1 MVLALCG
8 IMAMPSYTYA
18 GENTSV
24 SDKSVITVEK
34 ETDISAEQTDT
45 ETAETEQTDT
55 AAETETA
62 QTENSEAAE
71 TKSAEMETETESET
85 ETETES
91 ESETEDTEKNGLYK
105 EYDGIYYY
113 ENGERF
119 IDGLKEVQDED
130 GVNHTYYF
138 QKDGRA
144 YTKGL
149 LELKDGDTSSLR
161 YFQSN
166 GQMYTEGYISTGTY
180 AVLDQEGNVVNKAD
194 GVKRYYYFQTDG
206 KPYTKGLLEFTNS
219 YGTYEF
225 YFQKNGEGYTDGYL
239 STSTYAVA
247 DKNGKITNKADGV
260 KRYYYFQKNGRAYT
274 KGLLKFSND
283 KGTHFFYFLKNG
295 QGKTDGY
302 ISTGTYAVV
311 DDKGNIVNKAD
322 GKTRYYYFQKN
333 GQAFKKGLLKF
344 TNSKGTHFFYF
355 QKNGEG
361 FTGGYKPTATYFVA
375 DDKGNITDKADG
387 KTRYY
392 YFQTNGQA
400 YKKGLLQFTNSKGTF
415 YFYFQKNGEAY
426 TGGLKSTGTYAVADK
441 KGKITDK
448 ADKKTRKY
456 YFQSNGQ
463 AYTKGYKT
471 INDKKYYFNTN
482 GQMVTGWKKI
492 DKNWCYFDLK
502 SGVKKFESNTLH
514 SAWKKAQDI
523 SSQTDWL
530 ILVDDDETQTMIFKG
545 SKGNW
550 VPVYNWNCSTGA
562 SSTPT
567 VHGFFKVQAKGYS
580 FGNGYT
586 CYYYTQFY
594 GDYLFHS
601 VLYHE
606 GTFNVRNGR
615 LGAHISHGCI
625 RLKIDK
631 AKWIYDN
638 IPRGTKVYIY

>member
-8 IMAMPSYTYA
+8 IMAMPTYTYA

-24 SDKSVITVEK
+24 SDQASESVEA
-34 ETDISAEQTDT
+34 ETDSAAEAADTENT
-45 ETAETEQTDT
+45 ETAASESNQESAQPVETVSDQAEASDI
-55 AAETETA
+55 AETE
-62 QTENSEAAE
+62 
-71 TKSAEMETETESET
+71 ETEET
-85 ETETES
+85 QGSES
-91 ESETEDTEKNGLYK
+91 ESETEETEKNGLYT
-105 EYDGIYYY
+105 EEDGIYYY
-113 ENGERF
+113 ENCERF
-119 IDGLKEVQDED
+119 HGGLKEVQDEE
-130 GVNHTYYF
+130 GISHIYYF
-138 QKDGRA
+138 QNDGRA

-149 LELKDGDTSSLR
+149 LSLKEGDVSSLR
-161 YFQSN
+161 YFQKD

-180 AVLDQEGNVVNKAD
+180 AVLDGEGNVVDKAD
-194 GVKRYYYFQTDG
+194 GVKRYYYFQTNG
-206 KPYTKGLLEFTNS
+206 KPYTKGLLEFTNVH
-219 YGTYEF
+219 GTYEF

-239 STSTYAVA
+239 STGTYAVA
-247 DKNGKITNKADGV
+247 DINGNITNKAD
-260 KRYYYFQKNGRAYT
+260 KKTRYYYFQKNGRAYT

-302 ISTGTYAVV
+302 LSTGTYAVV
-311 DDKGNIVNKAD
+311 DDNGNIVNKAD

-361 FTGGYKPTATYFVA
+361 FTNGY
-375 DDKGNITDKADG
+375 
-387 KTRYY
+387 
-392 YFQTNGQA
+392 
-400 YKKGLLQFTNSKGTF
+400 
-415 YFYFQKNGEAY
+415 
-426 TGGLKSTGTYAVADK
+426 KSTGTYAVADK

-456 YFQSNGQ
+456 FFQSNGQ
-463 AYTKGYKT
+463 AYTKGYKK
-471 INDKKYYFNTN
+471 INDKKYYFGTN

-514 SAWKKAQDI
+514 SAWKKAQDMT
-523 SSQTDWL
+523 SQTDWL

-545 SKGNW
+545 SKGKW
-550 VPVYNWNCSTGA
+550 VPVYNWNCSVGA

-580 FGNGYT
+580 FGDGYT

-625 RLKIDK
+625 RLKIDN